1 MSITIKKISDVKNID
16 KPWGYEKW
24 IAEGSPNFKYA
35 LKEILFK
42 SKFKS
47 SLQFHEFK
55 EETTY
60 IQKGQGILHYYPQV
74 INVKDWKSGQYSDDE
89 INSILTN
96 LNKVELHPGMVYHI
110 KPGTIHQ
117 VEAISDITIIEASTV
132 ELDDVIRINDEWGRK
147 EGKKNMNEKNL
158 VLDNIYDKQQARYEF
173 VSESCAGSILVYDA
187 LNIMPYH
194 GSKILLEK
202 DANMVVTCD
211 VSNNDY
217 EYSSRKYSSD
227 GNIVFSNLNET
238 STSKTE
244 TYDCIFHSEILQD
257 ENNPEQK
264 IKEFYNL
271 LKKNGKLIIAIVNQ
285 ENQSQIYQNS
295 NISADFSRHFTK
307 DEFLKILK
315 TQFSQIDLYSQKLIT
330 KRDVISRQLHPWFL
344 FKVKLRFFLSTL
356 LLKFDPKSNFY
367 NKFIKTKVRGL
378 NSEFADQSSDVNNS
392 NAIIS
397 NDYTPVPYSET
408 DNPLFFIAVCQK
420 NSH

>member
-1 MSITIKKISDVKNID
+1 M
-16 KPWGYEKW
+16 
-24 IAEGSPNFKYA
+24 
-35 LKEILFK
+35 
-42 SKFKS
+42 
-47 SLQFHEFK
+47 
-55 EETTY
+55 
-60 IQKGQGILHYYPQV
+60 
-74 INVKDWKSGQYSDDE
+74 
-89 INSILTN
+89 
-96 LNKVELHPGMVYHI
+96 
-110 KPGTIHQ
+110 
-117 VEAISDITIIEASTV
+117 
-132 ELDDVIRINDEWGRK
+132 
-147 EGKKNMNEKNL
+147 
-158 VLDNIYDKQQARYEF
+158 
-173 VSESCAGSILVYDA
+173 
-187 LNIMPYH
+187 
-194 GSKILLEK
+194 
-202 DANMVVTCD
+202 
-211 VSNNDY
+211 
-217 EYSSRKYSSD
+217 
-227 GNIVFSNLNET
+227 
-238 STSKTE
+238 
-244 TYDCIFHSEILQD
+244 QD

-378 NSEFADQSSDVNNS
+378 NNEFADQSSDVNNS

-408 DNPLFFIAVCQK
+408 DNPLFFIAICQK